1 MHGWQALNKLSK
13 IETETLFPGPQRA
26 SWFLDGYFLRER
38 LYCAD
43 ETQECP
49 LGSKGDM
56 RPATDF
62 GFTSKIGPTLLQH
75 RL

>member
-38 LYCAD
+38 LYGAD

-49 LGSKGDM
+49 
-56 RPATDF
+56 AWV
-62 GFTSKIGPTLLQH
+62 
-75 RL
+75 